1 MKLKNLRFSL
11 ATAIV
16 TAFVMQVATV
26 TAQFHQFALSATD
39 PIREIGT
46 NLFDFSLPISHFAAG
61 KSLPMNSP
69 IPTYLVVGKI
79 VQMPLDEANAVYL
92 QISRGVRY
100 RRVRGAIINNGTSGI
115 LMQLAADSL
124 SRNGDISVGQYL
136 SFSPAVA
143 ALFEP
148 VEPTYR
154 IQLKNCPMGLRRL
167 DATISVLACPS
178 GNHTYRMVNG
188 DLNTIQ
194 GISRNPNYSHL

>member
-1 MKLKNLRFSL
+1 MKFKNLRFSL
-11 ATAIV
+11 ATTIV

-92 QISRGVRY
+92 QLSRGVRY

-136 SFSPAVA
+136 SFSPAEARYLNRLNRHTEFNLKIARWACA
-143 ALFEP
+143 AS
-148 VEPTYR
+148 TQR
-154 IQLKNCPMGLRRL
+154 SR
-167 DATISVLACPS
+167 SWLARPAITLTGWS
-178 GNHTYRMVNG
+178 MV
-188 DLNTIQ
+188 I
-194 GISRNPNYSHL
+194 